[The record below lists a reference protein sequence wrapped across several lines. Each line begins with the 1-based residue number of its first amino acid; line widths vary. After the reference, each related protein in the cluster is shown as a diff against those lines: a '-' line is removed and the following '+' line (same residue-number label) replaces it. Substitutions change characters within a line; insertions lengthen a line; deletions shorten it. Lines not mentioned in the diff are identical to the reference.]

1 MATVGNNESGK
12 IEEFVNSN
20 LDRDYLK
27 ELLQDE
33 KNQRLYNRFLREHVQ
48 NLIRQVKTRMDII
61 QEGKDSEE
69 DVERLK
75 KGITLRLGAIES
87 MHVVKMLENLPDE
100 EAYTNEDENVCG
112 M

>member
-33 KNQRLYNRFLREHVQ
+33 KNQRLYNRFLREYVE
-48 NLIRQVKTRMDII
+48 NLVRQVKARMDII
-61 QEGKDSEE
+61 EEGKDSEE

-75 KGITLRLGAIES
+75 KGITLRLGAIEA
-87 MHVVKMLENLPDE
+87 MHVVKMEEKLPDE
-100 EAYTNEDENVCG
+100 DSFG
-112 M
+112 MDR